1 MSTTQRSESMNAF
14 FDGYIHSKTTL
25 KEFVGQYDNALR
37 NKVQKEDEEDA
48 RSFNVQVKNVS
59 PYGFENQFQEAYT
72 IGKCKD
78 FRTQLAGKIACTLIA
93 VKTIDGI
100 SEFEI
105 EEDIKCGE
113 IEYLKTATFHV
124 RFNKASIESNCT
136 CRLFECKGIV
146 CKHILVVW
154 TKEKLNR
161 VPEKYVLRRWR
172 KNVRRSHT
180 NVKISYV
187 NGERKPEW
195 RRFDMMMTVFHEAAD
210 NATYSDAKSARVV
223 AKLREAIAENEVC
236 DDECPMPPMPI
247 DVQDSSVSP
256 KDKQKPI
263 GDPNKPRRR
272 GRPPI
277 NRKQPRIEKI
287 IKKIR
292 ESSNKIQ
299 YRRANAKNSLASVN
313 EGDVGVATQ
322 ESANFGVSFRKRW
335 FRFLKLL
342 GAAFGFCC
350 SYFACS
356 KSAICAKSF

>member
-1 MSTTQRSESMNAF
+1 MDVDKDNCLCNVFWADARSREAYKEFGDVITFDTTYLVNKWDMPFAPFVGVNHHGQSILLGCGLILREDTASFVWLFETWLACMSRCSPNAIITDQCKAMQNAISIVFSNVRHRWCLWHILKKVPVKLNTYEAYESIKSSLRNTVFDSLSIGEFEENWKNFILTYQLGDNQWLIGLYEERHRWVPAFVKDIFWAGMSTTQRSESMNAF

-25 KEFVGQYDNALR
+25 KEFVGQYDNVLH

-113 IEYLKTATFHV
+113 TEYLKTTTFHV

-146 CKHILVVW
+146 CTHILVVW

-161 VPEKYVLRRWR
+161 VPEKYVL
-172 KNVRRSHT
+172 
-180 NVKISYV
+180 
-187 NGERKPEW
+187 
-195 RRFDMMMTVFHEAAD
+195 
-210 NATYSDAKSARVV
+210 
-223 AKLREAIAENEVC
+223 
-236 DDECPMPPMPI
+236 
-247 DVQDSSVSP
+247 
-256 KDKQKPI
+256 
-263 GDPNKPRRR
+263 
-272 GRPPI
+272 
-277 NRKQPRIEKI
+277 
-287 IKKIR
+287 
-292 ESSNKIQ
+292 
-299 YRRANAKNSLASVN
+299 
-313 EGDVGVATQ
+313 
-322 ESANFGVSFRKRW
+322 
-335 FRFLKLL
+335 
-342 GAAFGFCC
+342 
-350 SYFACS
+350 
-356 KSAICAKSF
+356 

>member
-1 MSTTQRSESMNAF
+1 MNSF

-25 KEFVGQYDNALR
+25 KEFAGQYDNASC
-37 NKVQKEDEEDA
+37 NKAQKEDEKDA

-59 PYGFENQFQEAYT
+59 PYDFENQFQEAYT

-78 FRTQLAGKIACTLIA
+78 FLTQLAGKIACTLIA
-93 VKTIDGI
+93 VKTIDRI
-100 SEFEI
+100 SKFEI

-113 IEYLKTATFHV
+113 IEYLKTVTFHV
-124 RFNKASIESNCT
+124 RFNKASIESSCT
-136 CRLFECKGIV
+136 CRLLECKGIV
-146 CKHILVVW
+146 CKHILMVW

-161 VPEKYVLRRWR
+161 VSEKYVLRRWR

-195 RRFDMMMTVFHEAAD
+195 RRFDMLMTVFHEAAD

-223 AKLREAIAENEVC
+223 AKLREVIAEIEVC
-236 DDECPMPPMPI
+236 DDECPMPLMPI
-247 DVQDSSVSP
+247 YVQDSSVSP
-256 KDKQKPI
+256 KDKRKPI
-263 GDPNKPRRR
+263 GDPNKPHRR
-272 GRPPI
+272 GQPPI

-287 IKKIR
+287 IKKVR

-299 YRRANAKNSLASVN
+299 CHRANAKNRLALVD
-313 EGDVGVATQ
+313 ERDVGVATQ
-322 ESANFGVSFRKRW
+322 ESVNFGASFRNWW

-342 GAAFGFCC
+342 GGAFSVCC

-356 KSAICAKSF
+356 EFAICGTSF